1 MWNDI
6 RLAARSLSRHRSFA
20 AAAVATLAIG
30 IAAVTVVFSLL
41 YGALLRPPPFPE
53 PDRLFVIYRTA
64 AEEGREPALIRWSF
78 PRLEQLRQ
86 QTRTFEGIAAF
97 GRADW
102 NLADASGEPERVP
115 AEMVSAAYFPILGV
129 RAAVGRVFLPEED
142 ANPGAHPVAL
152 IGHGLWSRRFGGDSA
167 VIGRSIR
174 VSGETLTIVGVLPR
188 GFQGLTGRAELWIP
202 QMMAPRV
209 SYAEHLTTDQNFIS
223 AVGRLRPGVTVAEA
237 ETELATLGARIAQ
250 ALPDDVDVPTR
261 FAATAVSLADARVDP
276 ASRRSVLLLFGAVG
290 ALLLLGC
297 ANLAGLGL
305 ARATTRRQEV
315 AVRLA
320 LGASR
325 GRLVRQ
331 LLTESA
337 LLGLVGGAL
346 GVVLAG
352 LVLGVVR
359 PPAAQPGPGNM
370 YGTLGNFASAGPDLA
385 VLGFAVLASVA
396 AVILSGLAPALQA
409 GRTDLA
415 VELKDRSASAG
426 APRGDSR
433 AQSTL
438 VVVEIA
444 LALVLSLG
452 AGLLFSSLRQL
463 QAVPL
468 GFDPA
473 GVLTFRI
480 QPSEVRFGPAEAPA
494 LLDRVLAQLAAVPG
508 VRSASVDGCAPVGP
522 ACAYSSLYIA
532 GRPEPGREPGVTR
545 HYVGPEHFTTLGVP
559 LLRGRAFTNDDRAD
573 RPKVAVINQTAAR
586 RFWPGASPLGQHI
599 WFGSGTVS
607 SADSSAEIVGVVG
620 DVPYGS
626 LERGAVASVYTPYRQ
641 FTYASRTV
649 LVKADGD
656 PIALVP
662 AVRRAVRQV
671 EDLPIFAV
679 RSMNDQLAD
688 AWAGTRFN
696 AMFLGVFAGVALLL
710 AVSGVYGVVS
720 HSVSQRTRELGIRVA
735 LGASVGDVLGLV
747 LRQGLALAGL
757 GVVLGLVA
765 ALALRRVIRS
775 MLFGVSPADP
785 MLLLIQGLLLV
796 GVALA
801 ASYVPARRAA
811 GIDPVD
817 ALRAE

>member
-1 MWNDI
+1 M
-6 RLAARSLSRHRSFA
+6 
-20 AAAVATLAIG
+20 
-30 IAAVTVVFSLL
+30 
-41 YGALLRPPPFPE
+41 YGA
-53 PDRLFVIYRTA
+53 
-64 AEEGREPALIRWSF
+64 
-78 PRLEQLRQ
+78 
-86 QTRTFEGIAAF
+86 
-97 GRADW
+97 
-102 NLADASGEPERVP
+102 
-115 AEMVSAAYFPILGV
+115 
-129 RAAVGRVFLPEED
+129 
-142 ANPGAHPVAL
+142 
-152 IGHGLWSRRFGGDSA
+152 
-167 VIGRSIR
+167 
-174 VSGETLTIVGVLPR
+174 
-188 GFQGLTGRAELWIP
+188 
-202 QMMAPRV
+202 
-209 SYAEHLTTDQNFIS
+209 
-223 AVGRLRPGVTVAEA
+223 
-237 ETELATLGARIAQ
+237 
-250 ALPDDVDVPTR
+250 
-261 FAATAVSLADARVDP
+261 
-276 ASRRSVLLLFGAVG
+276 
-290 ALLLLGC
+290 
-297 ANLAGLGL
+297 
-305 ARATTRRQEV
+305 
-315 AVRLA
+315 
-320 LGASR
+320 
-325 GRLVRQ
+325 
-331 LLTESA
+331 
-337 LLGLVGGAL
+337 
-346 GVVLAG
+346 
-352 LVLGVVR
+352 
-359 PPAAQPGPGNM
+359 
-370 YGTLGNFASAGPDLA
+370 LGNFASAGSDLA

-396 AVILSGLAPALQA
+396 SVILSGLAPALQA

-415 VELKDRSASAG
+415 AELKDRSASAG
-426 APRGDSR
+426 APRGDGR
-433 AQSTL
+433 AQSML

-532 GRPEPGREPGVTR
+532 GRPQAVPGREPGVTR

-573 RPKVAVINQTAAR
+573 RPKVAVINETAAR

-599 WFGSGTVS
+599 WVGSGTVS
-607 SADSSAEIVGVVG
+607 SPDSSAEIVGVVG

-757 GVVLGLVA
+757 GMVLGLVA
-765 ALALRRVIRS
+765 ALALGRVIRS

-785 MLLLIQGLLLV
+785 ILLVIQGLLLV
-796 GVALA
+796 SVALA
-801 ASYVPARRAA
+801 ASYFPARRAA
-811 GIDPVD
+811 GVDPVD